1 MAFALLPELLDRRVQ
16 AGMISYSAALGSC
29 EKSRMWAQVLRSL
42 CEMHENEA
50 SLCIDSHHLASTAN
64 LLHQV
69 DVSDDVV
76 DYNVHRFAYSP
87 GLSSLSFKSMQRAVL
102 HCISSCEMGC

>member
-1 MAFALLPELLDRRVQ
+1 MAFALLPELLDRRIQ
-16 AGMISYSAALGSC
+16 AGMGSFSAVLGSC

-50 SLCIDSHHLASTAN
+50 SLCIDSHHLVSTVN

>member
-1 MAFALLPELLDRRVQ
+1 MAFVLLPELLDRRIQ
-16 AGMISYSAALGSC
+16 AGMISYSAVLGSC
-29 EKSRMWAQVLRSL
+29 EKSRVWAQVLRLL
-42 CEMHENEA
+42 CEMLENEA

-69 DVSDDVV
+69 HVSDDVV

-87 GLSSLSFKSMQRAVL
+87 GLSSLRFKSKQRAAL